1 LGQSFPSEEG
11 QAEAP
16 GVKGLGKN
24 HDNGSIAL
32 QKDKRAWR
40 KREQKKGTSMKKI
53 IQTEKAP
60 KAVGPY
66 SQAIQAGNFVFTS
79 GQIGLDPATGKLV
92 KGGIREQARQVMEN
106 LSAVLEAANS
116 DFSRVVKTT
125 VFLREMNDFMHF
137 NEVYGEYFPSDRP
150 ARSTFQ
156 VAALPLGAVVEIEM
170 IALAAD

>member
-1 LGQSFPSEEG
+1 M
-11 QAEAP
+11 
-16 GVKGLGKN
+16 KGA
-24 HDNGSIAL
+24 D
-32 QKDKRAWR
+32 
-40 KREQKKGTSMKKI
+40 MKKV

-106 LSAVLEAANS
+106 LRAVLEAANS
-116 DFSRVVKTT
+116 DFSKVVKTT
-125 VFLREMNDFMHF
+125 VFLREINDFMHF
-137 NEVYGEYFPSDRP
+137 NEVYGEYFPSGQP

-156 VAALPLGAVVEIEM
+156 VAALPLGALVEIEM
-170 IALAAD
+170 VALVAD